1 MLADSNAT
9 CIPDIA
15 HEIVNMK
22 RVQCELS
29 KPEVMRRYL
38 TEEESKLVESSLVP
52 IFEFSNIK

>member
-1 MLADSNAT
+1 MFADSNAT

-38 TEEESKLVESSLVP
+38 TEEESKLV
-52 IFEFSNIK
+52 